1 MLVGWYQVSAH
12 GGLGNEWEEE
22 ARQAAHQP
30 GAVRSVHDVLQLE
43 AWLLATDS
51 QVRL

>member
-1 MLVGWYQVSAH
+1 
-12 GGLGNEWEEE
+12 LGNEWEEE